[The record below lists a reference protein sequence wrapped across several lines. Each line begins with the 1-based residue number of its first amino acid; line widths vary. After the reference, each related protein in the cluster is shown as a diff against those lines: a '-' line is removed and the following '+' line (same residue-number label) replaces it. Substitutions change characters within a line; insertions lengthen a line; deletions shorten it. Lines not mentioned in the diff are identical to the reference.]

1 MTEIINKLKW
11 DSDFFGLKIGSFSGF
26 NHDNAEKFL
35 KEFYD
40 NKFDCVYVFV
50 DPNDFNTIDIAGKNK
65 FFLADIQMTYEFHS
79 CPQKIKNKFLESLT
93 YEILGGSNEAYKKE
107 VRLLA
112 KELSSV
118 SRFSFDPRF
127 KNLSPKMYEIWADN
141 IMHDKDGITVL
152 AVDANKKI
160 VGFIGGTLKQNIG
173 SVGLVGVS
181 ESFRGRGIGAEMSDK
196 VVSLLFDKGAEKI
209 TVKTQLRNN
218 YANQLYQKAGF
229 RLKEAKLIY
238 HFWR

>member
-1 MTEIINKLKW
+1 MTKIINKLKW
-11 DSDFFGLKIGSFSGF
+11 DSDFFGFKIGSFSGLDY
-26 NHDNAEKFL
+26 DNAEKFL

-50 DPNDFNTIDIAGKNK
+50 DPNDFNAIDIAAKNN

-79 CPQKIKNKFLESLT
+79 RPQKIKNAFLESLA
-93 YEILGGSNEAYKKE
+93 YEILDVSSEDHKIKI
-107 VRLLA
+107 RMLA
-112 KELSSV
+112 RELSSV

-127 KNLSPKMYEIWADN
+127 KNLSSKMYEIWADN
-141 IMHDKDGITVL
+141 IMRDKDGVTIL
-152 AVDANKKI
+152 AIDANKKI
-160 VGFIGGTLKQNIG
+160 VGFIGSTLKQNIG
-173 SVGLVGVS
+173 NVGLVWVS
-181 ESFRGRGIGAEMSDK
+181 EAFRGRGIGAEMSDQI
-196 VVSLLFDKGAEKI
+196 VSLLFDKGAEKI

-218 YANQLYQKAGF
+218 FANRLYQKVGF